1 MAAIT
6 DLTVGQTVLLE
17 ATVKSINALDNHFQE
32 VTLELIDPDLT
43 AIGNNPEF
51 SFMLK
56 KQIKA
61 SPAQITIPT

>member
-6 DLTVGQTVLLE
+6 DLTPGQTVLLE

-32 VTLELIDPDLT
+32 VTLELTDPDLT
-43 AIGNNPEF
+43 AIGTHPEF
-51 SFMLK
+51 SFMFK